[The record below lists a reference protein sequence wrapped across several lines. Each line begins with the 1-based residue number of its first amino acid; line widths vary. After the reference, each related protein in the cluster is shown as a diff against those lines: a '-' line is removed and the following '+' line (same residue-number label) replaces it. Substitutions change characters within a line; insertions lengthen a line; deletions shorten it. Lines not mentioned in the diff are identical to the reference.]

1 MADNQDKLSAKD
13 QKMLEDLEKQLTQS
27 AHKNTSANATGPA
40 SKAVDS
46 GVQEKTMGN
55 KDMPKSTNTKNHK
68 VEPARPAGK
77 AKTGFLWFFTLINLL
92 LLGAVIAGA
101 YWGWM
106 LWQNQ
111 QQQQTSFFAQQE
123 SVLATQLAN
132 AAKQQTE
139 LANAI
144 AANQLVKEDWQQQ
157 SQAEQ
162 ERLDVLSAAIQQN
175 NQQIANNL
183 SKVNEIAGRRP
194 VDWLLAEANYLL
206 NIAGRKL
213 WLEHDVDT
221 AILML
226 QAADSRLQDMAEP
239 SLLVVREKLAS
250 DISTLQQLNPLS
262 TTAIA
267 LDISG
272 LGKQVDNLPLTFFK
286 KPENSNSEMA
296 LSTDDTDWYDNLVN
310 SINHVLA
317 GFFSVKKITTD
328 IKPFMSEQQQ
338 WLVKEQLKF
347 SLLSAQT
354 AALREQW
361 PVFIDAINNALVLVN
376 THFDGQSLT
385 VSQFTAGL
393 QTLLNSEIDKNYPQQ
408 FAAST
413 AMQDAMDSRLGN
425 RFSNGN
431 N

>member
-13 QKMLEDLEKQLTQS
+13 QKMLEDMEKQLTQS
-27 AHKNTSANATGPA
+27 AHKNTPSGATGSA
-40 SKAVDS
+40 SKAADS
-46 GVQEKTMGN
+46 GAQEKTMGN
-55 KDMPKSTNTKNHK
+55 KDMPKSTNAKTNK
-68 VEPARPAGK
+68 VEPARRTGK
-77 AKTGFLWFFTLINLL
+77 TKTGFLWFFTIINLL
-92 LLGAVIAGA
+92 LLGAVIAAA

-123 SVLATQLAN
+123 SVLATQLAS
-132 AAKQQTE
+132 AAKQQAD
-139 LANAI
+139 LANSI

-157 SQAEQ
+157 SLAEQ

-175 NQQIANNL
+175 NQQIASNL
-183 SKVNEIAGRRP
+183 SKVSEIAGRRP
-194 VDWLLAEANYLL
+194 ADWLLAEANYLL

-272 LGKQVDNLPLTFFK
+272 LSKQVDNLPLTFFK
-286 KPENSNSEMA
+286 KPETSDSEMT
-296 LSTDDTDWYDNLVN
+296 LSTDDADWYDNLVN

-354 AALREQW
+354 AALQEQW
-361 PVFIDAINNALVLVN
+361 PVFMDAINNALVLVN
-376 THFDGQSLT
+376 THFDGQSLN
-385 VSQFTAGL
+385 VSQFITSL
-393 QTLLNSEIDKNYPQQ
+393 QTLLNSDIETNYPQQ
-408 FAAST
+408 FAASN
-413 AMQDAMDSRLGN
+413 AMQDAIASRLGN

>member
-1 MADNQDKLSAKD
+1 MADNQDNLSAKD

-27 AHKNTSANATGPA
+27 AQKNTNSGTSGSA
-40 SKAVDS
+40 SKAS
-46 GVQEKTMGN
+46 ESAKQEKVMGN
-55 KDMPKSTNTKNHK
+55 KAMPKSTNTNK
-68 VEPARPAGK
+68 VEPARPVGK
-77 AKTGFLWFFTLINLL
+77 AKTGFLWFFTIINLL

-123 SVLATQLAN
+123 SVLATQLAS
-132 AAKQQTE
+132 AAKQQAD

-157 SQAEQ
+157 SLAEQ

-175 NQQIANNL
+175 KQQIASNL
-183 SKVNEIAGRRP
+183 SKVSEIAGRRP
-194 VDWLLAEANYLL
+194 ADWLLAEANYLL

-250 DISTLQQLNPLS
+250 DISTLQQLNPLA

-286 KPENSNSEMA
+286 KPENSNSELE
-296 LSTDDTDWYDNLVN
+296 LSTDDADWYSNLVN
-310 SINHVLA
+310 SIDHVLA

-338 WLVKEQLKF
+338 WLVKEQVKF

-354 AALREQW
+354 AALQEQW
-361 PVFIDAINNALVLVN
+361 PVFMDAINNALVLVN
-376 THFDGQSLT
+376 THFDGQSLN
-385 VSQFTAGL
+385 VSQFIASL
-393 QTLLNSEIDKNYPQQ
+393 QTLLNSDIETNYPQQ
-408 FAAST
+408 FAASS
-413 AMQDAMDSRLGN
+413 AMQDAMDKRLSN

>member
-1 MADNQDKLSAKD
+1 MADNQDNLSAKD

-27 AHKNTSANATGPA
+27 AQKNTNSGTSGSA
-40 SKAVDS
+40 SKAS
-46 GVQEKTMGN
+46 ESATQEKVMGN
-55 KDMPKSTNTKNHK
+55 KAMPKSTNTNK
-68 VEPARPAGK
+68 VEPAHPAGK
-77 AKTGFLWFFTLINLL
+77 AKTGFLWFFTIINLL

-123 SVLATQLAN
+123 SVLATQLAS
-132 AAKQQTE
+132 AAKQQAD

-157 SQAEQ
+157 SLAEQ

-175 NQQIANNL
+175 NQQIASNL
-183 SKVNEIAGRRP
+183 SKVSEIAGRRP
-194 VDWLLAEANYLL
+194 ADWLLAEANYLL

-250 DISTLQQLNPLS
+250 DISTLQQLNPLA

-272 LGKQVDNLPLTFFK
+272 LTKQVDNLPLTFFK

-296 LSTDDTDWYDNLVN
+296 LSTDDADWYDNLVN

-328 IKPFMSEQQQ
+328 IKPFMSEQQR

-354 AALREQW
+354 AALQEQW
-361 PVFIDAINNALVLVN
+361 PVFMDAINNALVLVN
-376 THFDGQSLT
+376 THFDGQFLN
-385 VSQFTAGL
+385 VSQFIASL
-393 QTLLNSEIDKNYPQQ
+393 QTLLNSDIETNYPQQ
-408 FAAST
+408 FAASS
-413 AMQDAMDSRLGN
+413 AMQDAMDKRLGK

>member
-1 MADNQDKLSAKD
+1 MADNQDNLSAKD

-27 AHKNTSANATGPA
+27 AQKNTNSGTSGSA
-40 SKAVDS
+40 SKAS
-46 GVQEKTMGN
+46 ESATQEKVMGN
-55 KDMPKSTNTKNHK
+55 NEMPKSTSAKTHK

-77 AKTGFLWFFTLINLL
+77 AKTGFLWFFTIINLL

-123 SVLATQLAN
+123 SVLATQLAS
-132 AAKQQTE
+132 AAKQQAD
-139 LANAI
+139 LVNAI

-157 SQAEQ
+157 SLAEQ

-175 NQQIANNL
+175 NQQIASNL
-183 SKVNEIAGRRP
+183 SKVSEIAGRRP
-194 VDWLLAEANYLL
+194 ADWLLAEANYLL

-250 DISTLQQLNPLS
+250 DISTLQQLNPLA

-286 KPENSNSEMA
+286 KPENSNSELE
-296 LSTDDTDWYDNLVN
+296 LSTDDADWYSNLVN
-310 SINHVLA
+310 SIDHVLA

-338 WLVKEQLKF
+338 WLVKEQVKF

-354 AALREQW
+354 AALQEQW
-361 PVFIDAINNALVLVN
+361 PVFMDAINNALVLVN
-376 THFDGQSLT
+376 THFDGQSLN
-385 VSQFTAGL
+385 VSQFIASL
-393 QTLLNSEIDKNYPQQ
+393 QTLLNSDIETNYPQQ
-408 FAAST
+408 FAASS
-413 AMQDAMDSRLGN
+413 AMQDAMDKRLGK

>member
-1 MADNQDKLSAKD
+1 MADNQDNLSAKD

-27 AHKNTSANATGPA
+27 AQKNTNSGTPGSARKA
-40 SKAVDS
+40 SESVT
-46 GVQEKTMGN
+46 QEKVMGN
-55 KDMPKSTNTKNHK
+55 KDMPKSTNPKTHK

-77 AKTGFLWFFTLINLL
+77 AKTGFLWFFTIINLL

-123 SVLATQLAN
+123 SVLATQLAS
-132 AAKQQTE
+132 AAKQQAD

-157 SQAEQ
+157 SLAEQ

-175 NQQIANNL
+175 NQQIASNL
-183 SKVNEIAGRRP
+183 SKVSEIAGRRP
-194 VDWLLAEANYLL
+194 ADWLLAEANYLL

-213 WLEHDVDT
+213 WLEHDVDS

-272 LGKQVDNLPLTFFK
+272 LTKQVDNLPLTFFK

-296 LSTDDTDWYDNLVN
+296 LSTDDADWYDNLVN

-328 IKPFMSEQQQ
+328 IKPFMSEQQR

-354 AALREQW
+354 AALQEQW
-361 PVFIDAINNALVLVN
+361 PVFKDAINNALVLVN
-376 THFDGQSLT
+376 TQFDGQSLN

-408 FAAST
+408 FAASN

>member
-1 MADNQDKLSAKD
+1 MADNQDNLSAKD

-27 AHKNTSANATGPA
+27 AQKNTNSGTSGSA
-40 SKAVDS
+40 SKASESVT
-46 GVQEKTMGN
+46 QEKVMGN
-55 KDMPKSTNTKNHK
+55 KDMPKSTNTKTHK

-77 AKTGFLWFFTLINLL
+77 AKTGFLWFFTIINLL

-123 SVLATQLAN
+123 SVLATQLAS
-132 AAKQQTE
+132 AAKQQAD

-157 SQAEQ
+157 SLAEQ

-175 NQQIANNL
+175 KQQIASNL
-183 SKVNEIAGRRP
+183 SKVSEIAGRRP
-194 VDWLLAEANYLL
+194 ADWLLAEANYLL

-250 DISTLQQLNPLS
+250 DISTLQQLNPLA

-286 KPENSNSEMA
+286 KPENSNSELE
-296 LSTDDTDWYDNLVN
+296 LSTDDADWYDNLVN
-310 SINHVLA
+310 SIDHVLA

-338 WLVKEQLKF
+338 WLVKEQVKF

-354 AALREQW
+354 AALQEQW
-361 PVFIDAINNALVLVN
+361 PVFMDAINNALVLVN
-376 THFDGQSLT
+376 THFDGQSLN
-385 VSQFTAGL
+385 VSQFIASL
-393 QTLLNSEIDKNYPQQ
+393 QTLLNSDIETNYPQQ
-408 FAAST
+408 FAASS
-413 AMQDAMDSRLGN
+413 AMQDAMDKRLGN